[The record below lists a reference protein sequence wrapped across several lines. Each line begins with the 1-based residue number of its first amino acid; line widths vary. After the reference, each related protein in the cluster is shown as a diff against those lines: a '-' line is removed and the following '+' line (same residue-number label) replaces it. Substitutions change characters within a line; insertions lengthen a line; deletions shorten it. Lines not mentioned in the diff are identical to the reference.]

1 MLKSECETIGGLQLT
16 CTQFSPLPHG
26 YVLGIK
32 VANML
37 APLLSMLG
45 GASGA
50 STVNALLTTD
60 VMTLGPIVGALLGQ
74 LAKPEHAKLPVELL
88 AGTVADVPDESGE
101 LTRISL
107 TDQAAINATFGG
119 KLPAMLQAMWF
130 AIRVNYLDFM
140 PGALGISRPKT
151 PVAKASGS

>member
-1 MLKSECETIGGLQLT
+1 MLKTECETIGGLQLT

-32 VANML
+32 VANLL

-45 GASGA
+45 GN
-50 STVNALLTTD
+50 VNALLSTD
-60 VMTLGPIVGALLGQ
+60 VMTLGPIVGSLLGQ

-88 AGTVADVPDESGE
+88 SGTVADVPDESGE

-140 PGALGISRPKT
+140 PGAFGISRPKS
-151 PVAKASGS
+151 PMVKASGS